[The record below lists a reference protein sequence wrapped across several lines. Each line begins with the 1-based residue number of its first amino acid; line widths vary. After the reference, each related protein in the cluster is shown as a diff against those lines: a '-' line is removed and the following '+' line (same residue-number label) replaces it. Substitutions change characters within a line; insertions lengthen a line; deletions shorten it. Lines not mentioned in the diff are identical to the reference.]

1 MNESKHP
8 GLKLFHW
15 VDAMKTMGMFF
26 IIYGHLFSYGYP
38 YVYAFNVPVFFIL
51 SGFLFKEGQPASVF
65 WHKVWWQLV
74 VPMLA
79 ISVLNNTY
87 LIVNDW
93 LHHRLDSS
101 RFLFPV
107 GLLTGQH
114 RFLEVCWFI
123 YTLVLLKVISFY
135 IHGNGFRV
143 LLAVVFLVAAY
154 MLAPVI
160 RLHDW
165 RNAALCVLL
174 AYPFFVMGHL
184 VKAGGFAQRA
194 LPWWACVI
202 GMILSFAALSFIVR
216 VNVDVFLYRFIFG
229 NDLVLCLLGGLAGT
243 TTLFFVSKLLDFPAG
258 WIRTL
263 AVGSVVTLGFHRYLI
278 VFYRHFFDK
287 NPFDFLVAFIILL
300 IFIPVIRFCIRH
312 VPWLV
317 GNRK

>member
-8 GLKLFHW
+8 VLKLFHW

-26 IIYGHLFSYGYP
+26 IIYGHLFSYGYT

-51 SGFLFKEGQPASVF
+51 SGFLFKEDQPASVF
-65 WHKVWWQLV
+65 WYKVWWQLV

-87 LIVNDW
+87 LIVNDL
-93 LHHRLDSS
+93 LHQRLDSS

-123 YTLVLLKVISFY
+123 YTLALLKVISFY
-135 IHGNGFRV
+135 IRGNGFRV

-154 MLAPVI
+154 LLAPVI
-160 RLHDW
+160 QLHDW

-184 VKAGGFAQRA
+184 LTASGFAQRA

-202 GMILSFAALSFIVR
+202 GIILSFAALSCIVR
-216 VNVDVFLYRFIFG
+216 ANGDVFLYRFIFG
-229 NDLVLCLLGGLAGT
+229 NDLALCLLGGLAGT
-243 TTLFFVSKLLDFPAG
+243 ATLFFVSKLLDFPAG